1 MYICVSKS
9 IEKDMEES
17 YWASIL
23 GHAGGQ
29 ELERSRWL
37 ALCISDE
44 AQLVSLSLHCFC
56 GLKGKSYLSIICNR
70 KETEFKKKGL

>member
-44 AQLVSLSLHCFC
+44 AQLVSLSLH
-56 GLKGKSYLSIICNR
+56 
-70 KETEFKKKGL
+70 